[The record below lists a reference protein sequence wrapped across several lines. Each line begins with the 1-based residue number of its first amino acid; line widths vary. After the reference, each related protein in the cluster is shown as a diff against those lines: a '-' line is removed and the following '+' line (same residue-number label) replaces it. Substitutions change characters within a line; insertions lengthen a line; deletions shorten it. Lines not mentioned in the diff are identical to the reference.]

1 LALIIDCHSFANIPF
16 NRNIDKKSIRP
27 DINIGTDNYHTPK
40 SLIDFTKYFFE
51 VNGYKV
57 GVDYPYSGSIVPMNF
72 YKKDSRVQSIMV
84 EINRKLYLEGS
95 TYEKSKNYA
104 VIKKVIGDFIQAVKD
119 FK

>member
-1 LALIIDCHSFANIPF
+1 
-16 NRNIDKKSIRP
+16 
-27 DINIGTDNYHTPK
+27 
-40 SLIDFTKYFFE
+40 
-51 VNGYKV
+51 
-57 GVDYPYSGSIVPMNF
+57 MNF